1 MGDLKYQLTAL
12 SSYEINPIEQ
22 KLSLDHY
29 LQEILCHMFQEY
41 SSNHLP
47 INVDFRKLI
56 YWLRAGDQLTHH
68 IHPYPAKLLP
78 HIAYFFL
85 KAHSNLPDKTVLD
98 PFCGSGTVALE
109 GSIHGFKPLV
119 ADANPF
125 ALLLTKVKTTSY
137 DVRNLTISKN
147 QILKKIKRYKNAPAV
162 DIVNSDLWYLP
173 EHKKKLEILL
183 RAIEELPEELEQAFF
198 KICFSSLTKKVSFA
212 DPAISVPVR
221 LKIKEKFSLTVN
233 ERIQKRL
240 NWIKEVDI
248 FQEFNNIVDINIERV
263 NQTNCKYP
271 DRFPAKQ
278 IGIDARSLFTD
289 SNRLIQMPDNSIPLV
304 ITSPPYGSAQK
315 YIRSTSLSLNWLKF
329 ASPKELRTL
338 EEKSIGREHLI
349 RAAFQ
354 AEEGNLPIEYI
365 DLIKKIA
372 MKNETRARITQ
383 KYLIEMA
390 QVVKELARVTAHKG
404 RVIFVLGNNQVCGET
419 LRNDKFII
427 ECFQKYQLK
436 LKLVLIDD
444 IKSRGLMTK
453 RNRTASIISRE
464 TVLVFEK

>member
-1 MGDLKYQLTAL
+1 MGDLTYRFTAL
-12 SSYEINPIEQ
+12 ESYETDFVEIPSDQ
-22 KLSLDHY
+22 Y
-29 LQEILCHMFQEY
+29 LQEVLCQMIQEY
-41 SSNHLP
+41 SSNHSP
-47 INVDFRKLI
+47 INIDFRKLI
-56 YWLRAGDQLTHH
+56 HWLRAGDQLTHH

-85 KAHSNLPDKTVLD
+85 KAHSNLLDKTVLD

-109 GSIHGFKPLV
+109 ASIHGFKPLV

-125 ALLLTKVKTTSY
+125 ALLLTKVKTTPY
-137 DVRNLTISKN
+137 NVDKLIEVKN
-147 QILKKIKRYKNAPAV
+147 HILKKAKRYKMAPSIDV
-162 DIVNSDLWYLP
+162 VNPDLWYLP

-183 RAIEELPEELEQAFF
+183 RAIEELTADSEQAFF
-198 KICFSSLTKKVSFA
+198 KICISSLTKKISFA

-221 LKIKEKFSLTVN
+221 LRTKEKFSSAVN
-233 ERIQKRL
+233 QRIQKRL
-240 NWIKEVDI
+240 DWIKEADV
-248 FQEFNNIVDINIERV
+248 FQEFNNIVNINIERIKE
-263 NQTNCKYP
+263 TNNKYP
-271 DRFPAKQ
+271 NRLSAKKV
-278 IGIDARSLFTD
+278 GVDARSLFSD
-289 SNRLIQMPDNSIPLV
+289 YDQLIAMPDNSIPLV

-315 YIRSTSLSLNWLKF
+315 YIRSTSLSLNWLKL
-329 ASPKELRTL
+329 ASPSQLRTL

-349 RAAFQ
+349 RAPFQ
-354 AEEGNLPIEYI
+354 YDEGDLPLEYV

-372 MKNETRARITQ
+372 QKNETRARITQ

-390 QVVKELARVTAHKG
+390 QVVKELARLTSPKG
-404 RVIFVLGNNQVCGET
+404 RIIFVLGNNQVCGET

-427 ECFQKYQLK
+427 ECFQKYHLK

-453 RNRTASIISRE
+453 RNRTASVISRE